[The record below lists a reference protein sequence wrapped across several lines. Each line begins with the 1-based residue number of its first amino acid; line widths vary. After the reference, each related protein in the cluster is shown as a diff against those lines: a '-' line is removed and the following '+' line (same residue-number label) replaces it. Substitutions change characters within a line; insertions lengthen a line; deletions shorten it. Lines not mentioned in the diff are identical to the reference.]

1 MDNMN
6 TNMLN
11 LIASFKK
18 TGQSNEVIKQSL
30 WQMGMIPEVIDSH
43 LDYFDKHS
51 SAINKEN
58 NIVKE
63 NKDMKLTLEKLH
75 KCADKVI
82 TILES
87 MTEDRTFGYSANTAK
102 MIIEN
107 CMKQLMINKDDEMVL
122 QEKIKMGYKIDDT
135 LVNPVVKYAVAEG
148 MHAALVE
155 YDWLQPVSD
164 LRAVIAES
172 FIGDKWSYVAAK
184 FANSLANK
192 SDNAA
197 YANLYESLVDVLV
210 DEENVRFAL
219 KEVLLENAWNKD
231 AKEILAAIVAEEK
244 SEQGKVDERIYENS
258 NCSIRKNISPCIID
272 GENKVFWLHGKN
284 YIYNG
289 KSVMEAAVSDR
300 RYINVLEG
308 LSLLNY
314 DSDKDRLVYYGKKDM
329 MLEYNCG
336 TDKLSMTGIENL
348 SEKSLLDI
356 HESLRTSGMFDMEN
370 IADCEKLVKFYESK
384 DLLRDMD
391 IVTTI
396 QNNNIA
402 GLYVSVINVTEGIY
416 VNKVNIPFGVN
427 EMSFCKT
434 AKDACKEIKDFMKY
448 DATTLFEAQLKEE
461 GDKAAIVE
469 SKRNEIKDTLA
480 FLSEKRAQ
488 LVAAIQETDN
498 NEQLKSALALV
509 ESEVRKFEKQLQ
521 ESYLESPARPEVLKF
536 DRDEMIKNGYT
547 EVTVVTPVEG
557 IDKDEKVLVSATEYG
572 QLDDDALIT
581 VFKADG
587 KNIMVPKMNLKVEI

>member
-43 LDYFDKHS
+43 LEYFDKHS
-51 SAINKEN
+51 SAINKQN

-75 KCADKVI
+75 TCADKVI
-82 TILES
+82 ATLES
-87 MTEDRTFGYSANTAK
+87 MRDDRTFGYSANTAK

-107 CMKQLMINKDDEMVL
+107 CLKQLMINKDDEMVL

-135 LVNPVVKYAVAEG
+135 LVNPVVKYTVAEG

-164 LRAVIAES
+164 LRTVIAES
-172 FIGDKWSYVAAK
+172 FVGDKWSYVAAK
-184 FANSLANK
+184 FANSIASKTENLAY
-192 SDNAA
+192 DG
-197 YANLYESLVDVLV
+197 LYESLVNVLI
-210 DEENVRFAL
+210 DEENVRLAL
-219 KEVLLENAWNKD
+219 KEVLLENTWNKG
-231 AKEILAAIVAEEK
+231 AKEILGAIVAEEK
-244 SEQGKVDERIYENS
+244 AEQGKVDERIYENS
-258 NCSIRKNISPCIID
+258 NCSTRKNISPCIID
-272 GENKVFWLHGKN
+272 GDNKVFWLHGKN

-308 LSLLNY
+308 LALLNY
-314 DSDKDRLVYYGKKDM
+314 DADKDRLVYYGKKDM
-329 MLEYNCG
+329 MLEYNCS
-336 TDKLSMTGIENL
+336 TDTLSMTGVENL

-356 HESLRTSGMFDMEN
+356 HESLRTSGMFDREN

-396 QNNNIA
+396 QNNKIA
-402 GLYVSVINVTEGIY
+402 GLFVSVINVAEGIY
-416 VNKVNIPFGVN
+416 VNKVNLPFGVN
-427 EMSFCKT
+427 EMVFCKT
-434 AKDACKEIKDFMKY
+434 AKEACAEIKNFMKY
-448 DATTLFEAQLKEE
+448 DATTLFEAKLKEE

-480 FLSEKRAQ
+480 FLSEKRVQIVEALQ
-488 LVAAIQETDN
+488 ATDN
-498 NEQLKSALALV
+498 NEQLKSALELV
-509 ESEVRKFEKQLQ
+509 DSEVRKFEKQLQ
-521 ESYLESPARPEVLKF
+521 ESYLETPSCPEVLKF

-547 EVTVVTPVEG
+547 EVTVITPVEG
-557 IDKDEKVLVSATEYG
+557 TEKDEKVLVSATEYG

-587 KNIMVPKMNLKVEI
+587 KNIMIPKMNLKVEI

>member
-1 MDNMN
+1 MN
-6 TNMLN
+6 SNMLN

-30 WQMGMIPEVIDSH
+30 WQMGMIPEMIDSH
-43 LDYFDKHS
+43 LEYFDKHA

-63 NKDMKLTLEKLH
+63 NKDMKLTLKKLH
-75 KCADKVI
+75 ECANKVI
-82 TILES
+82 ATLDS
-87 MTEDRTFGYSANTAK
+87 MKEDRTFGYSANTAK

-107 CMKQLMINKDDEMVL
+107 CLKQLMINKDDEMVL
-122 QEKIKMGYKIDDT
+122 QEKIKMGYEINDT
-135 LVNPVVKYAVAEG
+135 LVNPVLKYTVAEN

-164 LRAVIAES
+164 LRTLISES
-172 FIGDKWSYVAAK
+172 FVGDKWSYVAAK
-184 FANSLANK
+184 FANSLSSK
-192 SDNAA
+192 TDKPS
-197 YANLYESLVDVLV
+197 YANLYESLVDTLI
-210 DEENVRFAL
+210 DEDNVRFVL
-219 KEVLLENAWNKD
+219 KKVLLENVWNRD
-231 AKEILAAIVAEEK
+231 AKEILGAIIAEEK
-244 SEQGKVDERIYENS
+244 AEQGKVDERIYENS
-258 NCSIRKNISPCIID
+258 NCSTRKNISPCIID

-308 LSLLNY
+308 LALFNY

-329 MLEYNCG
+329 MLEYNCA

-348 SEKSLLDI
+348 SEKSILDI
-356 HESLRTSGMFDMEN
+356 HESLRCSGMFDREN

-396 QNNNIA
+396 QNNKVA
-402 GLYVSVINVTEGIY
+402 GLFVSVINVTEGIY
-416 VNKVNIPFGVN
+416 VNKVNLPFGVN
-427 EMSFCKT
+427 EMVFCKT
-434 AKDACKEIKDFMKY
+434 AKDACKEIKNFMKY
-448 DATTLFEAQLKEE
+448 DATTLFEAKLKEE
-461 GDKAAIVE
+461 GDKNAIIE

-488 LVAAIQETDN
+488 LVEAIQQTDN

-521 ESYLESPARPEVLKF
+521 ESYLESPASAEVLKY
-536 DRDEMIKNGYT
+536 DRDDMIKNGYT
-547 EVTVVTPVEG
+547 EVTVITPVEG
-557 IDKDEKVLVSATEYG
+557 TEKDEKVLVSATEYG

-587 KNIMVPKMNLKVEI
+587 KNIMIPKMNLKVEI

>member
-1 MDNMN
+1 MN

-11 LIASFKK
+11 LIASYKK

-43 LDYFDKHS
+43 LEYFDKHA

-63 NKDMKLTLEKLH
+63 NKDMKLTLKKLH
-75 KCADKVI
+75 MCADKVI

-87 MTEDRTFGYSANTAK
+87 MKDDRTFGYSANTAK

-122 QEKIKMGYKIDDT
+122 QEKIKMGYEINDT
-135 LVNPVVKYAVAEG
+135 LVNPVMKYTVAEN

-164 LRAVIAES
+164 LRAVVAES
-172 FIGDKWSYVAAK
+172 FVGDKWSYVTAK
-184 FANSLANK
+184 FANSLAGK
-192 SDNAA
+192 CDNQA
-197 YANLYESLVDVLV
+197 YENLYESLVGVLI
-210 DEENVRFAL
+210 DEENVRLAL
-219 KEVLLENAWNKD
+219 KEVLLENVWNKD
-231 AKEILAAIVAEEK
+231 AKGILSAIIAEEK
-244 SEQGKVDERIYENS
+244 AEQGKVDERIYENS
-258 NCSIRKNISPCIID
+258 NCSTRKNISPCIID
-272 GENKVFWLHGKN
+272 GENKVFCLHGKN

-314 DSDKDRLVYYGKKDM
+314 DADGDRLVYYGKKDM
-329 MLEYNCG
+329 MLEYNCS
-336 TDKLSMTGIENL
+336 TDKLSMTGNDNL

-356 HESLRTSGMFDMEN
+356 HEALRTSGMFDREN
-370 IADCEKLVKFYESK
+370 ISDCEKLVKFYESK

-402 GLYVSVINVTEGIY
+402 GLFVSVINVTEGIY
-416 VNKVNIPFGVN
+416 VNKVNLPFGIN
-427 EMSFCKT
+427 EMTFCKT
-434 AKDACKEIKDFMKY
+434 AKEACKEIKNFMKY
-448 DATTLFEAQLKEE
+448 DATTLFESKLKEE

-488 LVAAIQETDN
+488 IVEALQETDN
-498 NEQLKSALALV
+498 NEQLKSALELI
-509 ESEVRKFEKQLQ
+509 ESEVRKFEKKLQ
-521 ESYLESPARPEVLKF
+521 ESYLEAPACPEILKY

-547 EVTVVTPVEG
+547 EVTIVTPVEG
-557 IDKDEKVLVSATEYG
+557 TEKDEKVLVSATEYG

-587 KNIMVPKMNLKVEI
+587 KSVMIPKMNLKVEI